1 MPWRRARAR
10 TALFAVRLPAEVTK
24 FDLSGPEHRCKEPAI
39 FQQQMDHPP
48 LALRLAAALAHATFA
63 ASVILPALVT
73 VRCAVGA
80 DGADRRARG
89 AG

>member
-1 MPWRRARAR
+1 MTGETRARLLR
-10 TALFAVRLPAEVTK
+10 TARKWTT
-24 FDLSGPEHRCKEPAI
+24 
-39 FQQQMDHPP
+39 P

-63 ASVILPALVT
+63 ASVLLPALVT

-80 DGADRRARG
+80 DGADRAARG